1 LKIFSVEKPEES
13 IEYSLKQDLLIPCWI
28 YKVAITSKKNQHLN
42 FLEETITKLIEID
55 PSLKSDEQR
64 LSTMLGFHSKN
75 TSEDRTEIVKLV
87 LRRIKDMRLP
97 VYDYENDAKV
107 TVLQFY
113 REAYTKEFLPIITKD
128 YNTYSHPEYSKK
140 SDLNGAIEVGFKQ
153 NMKSS
158 RLVKAIMIDGFD
170 ENVHDDKNTLKRDIL
185 RTIYSF
191 RQADHDIRLGLDNN
205 SMKTNATRE
214 TEPVFLHTKLY
225 ILRQIDSFTVT
236 NGLTNDFSTQLRKV
250 YELKYPWLIT
260 ELRQK
265 LKYDGENISENQ
277 VKIPFENGL
286 QRYSD
291 IYYLVLNI
299 EKNFRNLDSDITDVR
314 KIKESKHKLIESIY
328 DTYEKLFELLS
339 KDLTGAMVYRDR
351 KLVNDLAVKIGFMT
365 DFSQGLKVLR
375 AGKRENLQK
384 YLVKSIFGRSPELN
398 KIAYEYPQ
406 LLMNLEKLLNL
417 RNGVKHSELDETL
430 QKIEK
435 EGLERFRSDLY
446 PILSIALHVN
456 RISVQNDEFETGE
469 YDTDNAWIALE
480 KEIPIDIINRL
491 PTEVIDHLTI
501 INFYL
506 GQMDFESNKYNVVK
520 DVTNLMYSIFE
531 KVIKEILIV
540 PARDNEAD
548 IPTKQEILT
557 GLGKSVAIGKSL
569 TTVGSNMIENAFR
582 KQNASLGAYALV
594 YLYQKQNPDQNEIWF
609 LEEVINLRGHG
620 SPTSE
625 EVAKISKEQLEVLR
639 NTAIK
644 YLIKFL
650 ENGK

>member
-1 LKIFSVEKPEES
+1 MKIFSVEKPEES